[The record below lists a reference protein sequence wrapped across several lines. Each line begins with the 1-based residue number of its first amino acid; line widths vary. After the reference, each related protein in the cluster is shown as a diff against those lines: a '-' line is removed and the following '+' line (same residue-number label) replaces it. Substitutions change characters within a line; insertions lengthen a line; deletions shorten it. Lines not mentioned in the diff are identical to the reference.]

1 MRNNNRVL
9 SPFITLCTVGFF
21 ARMSYA
27 MARTPILPLFALTL
41 GAKPE
46 AIGFV
51 VGASTITG
59 IFFKL
64 PAGTLSDI
72 FGRYKMLLV
81 GVLVFALTPFAYYLV
96 TNYWQLVG
104 IRFFHGLATSVY
116 GPVAMATIAD
126 TAGGQKG
133 ERLSWFSSITIIGN
147 LIGAPLGGYI
157 LHYLA
162 QNGGHSLYHFHVA
175 YFICGLFGL
184 ISLGFTLKLYTSK
197 PRSKETSQNKIS
209 MKDTWQKFSKG
220 VKEVI
225 SDYRVIIT
233 SNMEGIQNLS
243 VGALEAFLPIY
254 AVTVAGLTAFHA
266 GILWGA
272 QVVTTILAKPVM
284 GKISD
289 RYGRKP
295 IIFFGMWICAIPF
308 ACIPLTQ
315 NFYLLIFLAL
325 FFGVGEAF
333 VTSSSAAMIAEFCKE
348 QHYGAAMGVFGSIF
362 DIGHASGPI
371 LAGLLLAH
379 LGYQYS
385 FSIIAIILILA
396 SFVFVLSI
404 HEAKVNVSKPGG
416 VP

>member
-1 MRNNNRVL
+1 MTNNTSVL
-9 SPFITLCTVGFF
+9 SPFIALCTVGFF

-27 MARTPILPLFALTL
+27 MARTPLLPLFALSL
-41 GAKPE
+41 GAGPE

-72 FGRYKMLLV
+72 YGRYRMLFLS
-81 GVLVFALTPFAYYLV
+81 VLVFAFTPFIYYLV
-96 TNYWQLVG
+96 TSYWQLVSL
-104 IRFFHGLATSVY
+104 RFFHGLATSIY

-126 TAGGQKG
+126 IAGEKKG
-133 ERLSWFSSITIIGN
+133 ERLSIFSSITIIGN

-157 LHYLA
+157 LNYLSGNRSNSV
-162 QNGGHSLYHFHVA
+162 QHFHIA
-175 YFICGLFGL
+175 YLICGIIGL
-184 ISLGFTLKLYTSK
+184 ISLGFTVKLMNSG
-197 PRSKETSQNKIS
+197 RSEAIQIKNPLSEV
-209 MKDTWQKFSKG
+209 WRKFFKG
-220 VKEVI
+220 IREVI
-225 SDYRVIIT
+225 SDYRIIIT

-243 VGALEAFLPIY
+243 VGALEAFLPVY
-254 AVTVAGLTAFHA
+254 AVTVAGLSAFQA

-315 NFYLLIFLAL
+315 DFYLLLFLASI
-325 FFGVGEAF
+325 FGVGEAF
-333 VTSSSAAMIAEFCKE
+333 VTSSSAAMVAEFCKE
-348 QHYGAAMGVFGSIF
+348 QHYGAAMGTFGSIF

-379 LGYQYS
+379 LNYQYS
-385 FSIIAIILILA
+385 FLIIAVILILA
-396 SFVFVLSI
+396 SFIFILTVYERKATIFKSGDI
-404 HEAKVNVSKPGG
+404 T
-416 VP
+416 